1 MAKDRHRPGYY
12 KEYAKRTGRKDR
24 HRKGYY
30 HDYNAAHP
38 ERLERGFTKGY
49 ANGNFSEG
57 KTQSSSARSIRSR
70 HLPSMDHNTE
80 GITEAC
86 LFSTNTDRKRLARK
100 FEEKYINSGKT
111 WTEMTYQEQ
120 QEYYRLK
127 DAWDEDL
134 SVNPFQV
141 EDEEFF

>member
-1 MAKDRHRPGYY
+1 M
-12 KEYAKRTGRKDR
+12 
-24 HRKGYY
+24 
-30 HDYNAAHP
+30 N
-38 ERLERGFTKGY
+38 
-49 ANGNFSEG
+49 
-57 KTQSSSARSIRSR
+57 
-70 HLPSMDHNTE
+70 HNTE

-86 LFSTNTDRKRLARK
+86 LFSANADRKRLARK
-100 FEEKYINSGKT
+100 FEEKYLNSGKM

-134 SVNPFQV
+134 LINPSQV